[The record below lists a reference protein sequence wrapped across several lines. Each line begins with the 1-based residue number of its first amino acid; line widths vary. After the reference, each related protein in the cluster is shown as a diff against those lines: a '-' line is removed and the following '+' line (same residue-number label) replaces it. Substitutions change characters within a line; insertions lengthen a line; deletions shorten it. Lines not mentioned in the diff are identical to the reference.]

1 MAKSVSGAEQ
11 PDGQALAEKHSRLE
25 AGESVA
31 QERSSEKGA
40 EESPS
45 VLRGQ
50 LPGGV
55 GRAERGK

>member
-1 MAKSVSGAEQ
+1 M
-11 PDGQALAEKHSRLE
+11 GQNSQMDRRWAEKHSRLE

-55 GRAERGK
+55 GKAERGK